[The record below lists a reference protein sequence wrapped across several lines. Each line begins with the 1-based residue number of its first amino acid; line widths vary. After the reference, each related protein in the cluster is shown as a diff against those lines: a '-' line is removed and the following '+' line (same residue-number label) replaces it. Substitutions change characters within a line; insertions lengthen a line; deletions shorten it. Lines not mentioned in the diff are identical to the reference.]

1 MYTLG
6 LEPDTRAYY
15 TGTTVMIA
23 LPTGTKVVNWVW
35 TLTGDMVRTSLSQL
49 YTLVVLV
56 LVMFTLGG
64 TTGIVLGNGTVDI
77 ALHDTYY
84 VVAHFHSILSLGTVV
99 SVLVGVLYSQG
110 CMVLALPGGS
120 SLVQVY
126 WYVGISLGVAL
137 TFLPLH
143 VLGYTT
149 QARRYGDYPG
159 VSVGWSTLSS
169 LGPGTTVL
177 AMLVIPPLP
186 IPLYPYT
193 LGGEYPKHELLSNQ

>member
-1 MYTLG
+1 
-6 LEPDTRAYY
+6 
-15 TGTTVMIA
+15 
-23 LPTGTKVVNWVW
+23 
-35 TLTGDMVRTSLSQL
+35 
-49 YTLVVLV
+49 
-56 LVMFTLGG
+56 
-64 TTGIVLGNGTVDI
+64 
-77 ALHDTYY
+77 
-84 VVAHFHSILSLGTVV
+84 
-99 SVLVGVLYSQG
+99 
-110 CMVLALPGGS
+110 MVLALPGGS

-169 LGPGTTVL
+169 LGSGTTVL

-186 IPLYPYT
+186 IPLPT
-193 LGGEYPKHELLSNQ
+193 VAPSG